1 VNEQEV
7 RELFWALAGYRTRT
21 VPQGAR
27 VHGSVR
33 DRLDQ
38 EPSYRRR
45 VPEGVVWEDE
55 QWQTPQF

>member
-1 VNEQEV
+1 MGKIH
-7 RELFWALAGYRTRT
+7 RMGRIWALAGYRTRT

-27 VHGSVR
+27 VHWSVR

-45 VPEGVVWEDE
+45 IPDGVEWEDE